1 MAGTST
7 HVYDRDGNLI
17 AELGS
22 EHRDNI
28 EYADL
33 PQDLIDAFLSI
44 EDSRFFQH
52 NGFDLPR
59 FISSALNNLSSGT
72 LSQGGSTLTMQLVDN
87 TWIRPMEEEEIN
99 SGGTISRFESIRHKI
114 QEIYL
119 SLLTEQS
126 IDKKAIIVNY
136 LNLIWFGSDG
146 GTRGVQNAAQYY
158 FGKDVNDLNLSE
170 CAFLAGVINAPLTYN
185 PYNLNGDSTNHY
197 EAATNRRNE
206 TLRMMYQHG
215 YISEE
220 ERDLA
225 MSTNLSYQLQ
235 RGESYS
241 GDPYQS
247 YVEQVVNEVRELTGQ
262 DPLHGADG
270 HLYRHGQ
277 RCPAA
282 CIQHQQR

>member
-1 MAGTST
+1 MLTGCVCVFSLLVNVISDAPDFNPQQLVAGTST
-7 HVYDRDGNLI
+7 HVYDRDGNVI

-28 EYADL
+28 EYEDL

-99 SGGTISRFESIRHKI
+99 NGETISRFESIRHKI

-146 GTRGVQNAAQYY
+146 GTRGVQNAPQCY
-158 FGKDVNDLNLSE
+158 FGKDVNELNPSE
-170 CAFLAGVINAPLTYN
+170 
-185 PYNLNGDSTNHY
+185 
-197 EAATNRRNE
+197 
-206 TLRMMYQHG
+206 
-215 YISEE
+215 
-220 ERDLA
+220 
-225 MSTNLSYQLQ
+225 
-235 RGESYS
+235 
-241 GDPYQS
+241 
-247 YVEQVVNEVRELTGQ
+247 
-262 DPLHGADG
+262 
-270 HLYRHGQ
+270 
-277 RCPAA
+277 
-282 CIQHQQR
+282 